1 MKNYIAI
8 TFLISL
14 LIALSCSTKTEQ
26 TSEFKAL
33 FNGTDLAG
41 WETYIGV
48 PNSEIE
54 VEGLAQDSTGAYT
67 EPIGFNKD
75 PLTIFTVV
83 TEDGEPAVRA
93 SGQVNGSFATTREF
107 ENYHYRMQVKWGT
120 KKWLAD
126 DRPRNSGLLYHGT
139 GEYGKGLGV
148 WKMSHECQ
156 VMETMFGD
164 SYRMR
169 DTYCN
174 ITASKPDGSDRFVYD
189 PNGPSLKVGGGKE
202 AGKIVSKSI
211 MAEKPHGEWNT
222 VEIICFGDKSL
233 HIINGQV
240 NMINTNSHLEVDGQ
254 VIPLTKGNIQLQSEG
269 SEVFFRNM
277 EIREIEEIQEEYVK

>member
-1 MKNYIAI
+1 MKNII
-8 TFLISL
+8 TLSFLFSL
-14 LIALSCSTKTEQ
+14 LIASSCSTQKEHAA
-26 TSEFKAL
+26 EFKPL
-33 FNGTDLAG
+33 FNGTDLSG

-48 PNSEIE
+48 PRVDVE
-54 VEGLAQDSTGAYT
+54 VDGLAKDSTGAYS
-67 EPIGFNKD
+67 ESIGFNKD
-75 PLTIFTVV
+75 PLDIFAVV

-93 SGQVNGSFATTREF
+93 SGQVNGAFATVDEF

-120 KKWLAD
+120 KKWLKD

-139 GEYGKGLGV
+139 GEYGPGLGA
-148 WKMSHECQ
+148 WKISHECQ

-164 SYRMR
+164 SYRMG

-174 ITASKPDGSDRFVYD
+174 ITATKPEGGDRFVYD
-189 PNGPSLKVGGGKE
+189 PEGPSLEVGGGKE

-222 VEIICFGDKSL
+222 VEIICVGDKSL

-254 VIPLTKGNIQLQSEG
+254 NIPLTKGNIQLQSEG

-277 EIREIEEIQEEYVK
+277 EIREVTEIPAKYLK